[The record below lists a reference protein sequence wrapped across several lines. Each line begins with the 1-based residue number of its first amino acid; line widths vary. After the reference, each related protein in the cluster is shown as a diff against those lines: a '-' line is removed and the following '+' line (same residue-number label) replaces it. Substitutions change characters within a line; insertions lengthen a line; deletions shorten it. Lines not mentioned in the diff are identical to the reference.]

1 MYLNSKYFF
10 YFLSA
15 ILYLVFLNLYRSQST
30 SHERSNMLNM
40 YFDNVSNSPD
50 VLFLG
55 DSHMAYSIKNKYLN
69 NSDVSLAFPGNS
81 LDNWF
86 VYFNKLV
93 TQNKTPKHLI
103 LESGNHILNS
113 RREDITPLIGHLNLI
128 LSSEESI
135 NFIGYEKIIKLIVA
149 DFFPFMIKNSPI
161 AVKNNFKFNK
171 NKKYIDFNFNNN
183 IYLDFVQ
190 QKKLFVADT
199 LLMNERID
207 ILYSNED
214 FMQVEKFNEF
224 VEYVNDNGTNVI
236 LLNLPLHSFSQSYQ
250 DSLLYFNSSKKI
262 KELDFYDLTRI
273 LNDSVFE
280 DIDHIKLSYSK
291 EFTKSIYEKIDL
303 K

>member
-1 MYLNSKYFF
+1 MSIVF
-10 YFLSA
+10 Y
-15 ILYLVFLNLYRSQST
+15 IVFVNLYRSQST
-30 SHERSNMLNM
+30 SYQRVNILNM
-40 YFDNVSNSPD
+40 YFDDVCNSPD

-69 NSDVSLAFPGNS
+69 TSDVSLAFPGNS

-86 VYFNKLV
+86 IYFNKLV
-93 TQNKTPKHLI
+93 TQNKTPKHLV

-113 RREDITPLIGHLNLI
+113 RREDISPLIGHLNFI

-149 DFFPFMIKNSPI
+149 DFFPFMIKNSSI
-161 AVKNNFKFNK
+161 AVKNNFKFKK
-171 NKKYIDFNFNNN
+171 NKKDIDFNFNN
-183 IYLDFVQ
+183 YLDFI
-190 QKKLFVADT
+190 QKKRLFIADT

-214 FMQVEKFNEF
+214 LMLVEKFNKF
-224 VEYVNDNGTNVI
+224 VEYVNNNGTNVI
-236 LLNLPLHSFSQSYQ
+236 LLNLPLHSFSQRYQ
-250 DSLLYFNSSKKI
+250 DSLLYFNSSKRI
-262 KELDFYDLTRI
+262 KELNFYDLTRS

-291 EFTKSIYEKIDL
+291 EFTKSIYKKIDL